1 MGKVFIPL
9 PSIFDFD
16 AFMNAQKG
24 GFMAD
29 IKTRDIVKGTIKTL
43 DKSAI
48 AADRMRS
55 ANAKTKERA
64 EEAQYAVDNLG

>member
-1 MGKVFIPL
+1 
-9 PSIFDFD
+9 
-16 AFMNAQKG
+16 
-24 GFMAD
+24 MAD

-55 ANAKTKERA
+55 AYAKTKERA
-64 EEAQYAVDNLG
+64 EEAQYAEGKYTDGVDEVLLKLTSAKRKKIKSA